1 MTLLVFVFVS
11 LIGGG
16 LYWADKT
23 EETCW
28 KNQATQAF
36 EEYGS
41 LKTRPAILRATAS
54 TGREVEDAKSNP
66 VELFEIEH
74 NGCSLGSNG
83 QTLVRFYFDN
93 VNKLTTIQVFR
104 NYMVSDPSY
113 KMELIEERKF

>member
-1 MTLLVFVFVS
+1 MTLLVFVFLS

-28 KNQATQAF
+28 KSQATQAV

-41 LKTRPAILRATAS
+41 LKTRSAILRAIVS
-54 TGREVEDAKSNP
+54 TGRDVEDATSNP

-83 QTLVRFYFDN
+83 QTVVRFYFDN
-93 VNKLTTIQVFR
+93 VNKLTTIQIFR
-104 NYMVSDPSY
+104 NYMISDPNY
-113 KMELIEERKF
+113 KMELIGEKKF

>member
-1 MTLLVFVFVS
+1 MNILIFVI
-11 LIGGG
+11 LIIGGG
-16 LYWADKT
+16 LFWADST

-28 KNQATQAF
+28 KSQATQTF

-41 LKTRPAILRATAS
+41 LKTRSAILRATAS

-83 QTLVRFYFDN
+83 QTVVRFYFDN
-93 VNKLTTIQVFR
+93 MNKLTTIQVFR
-104 NYMVSDPSY
+104 NYMVTDPSY